1 MFQQKLIASFSSLL
15 YPVFAGVVLFFTPS
29 IDLTTILYIFAVIS
43 LSASLLL
50 FQRYR
55 TLSDTPTSMLSSAAQ
70 GYVSLIVKAMPIP
83 GTISPGPFE
92 LPPVVWFKRLN
103 VTSSEYFML
112 EDDLGHCT
120 ISPKGAEIITP
131 LHDRQQKWF
140 RGIFP
145 GEAVYVLGM
154 ISSTSYHRTD
164 AQKRS
169 ATLGL
174 LSKWKSDQYSLLN
187 RFDKDGNGKIDSQE
201 LLLARNAAEQ
211 VVEGELDYEYQQ
223 TNTHNIDKPNDFRPL
238 IISSIPIKTLLK
250 KYYRGS
256 LLHLFTWAL
265 LSILA
270 VAL

>member
-1 MFQQKLIASFSSLL
+1 MFQQKLIAFSSSLI
-15 YPVFAGVVLFFTPS
+15 YPALVGVVLYFTS
-29 IDLTTILYIFAVIS
+29 TSNLTFVLCLFSVTS
-43 LSASLLL
+43 LAASLLL

-55 TLSDTPTSMLSSAAQ
+55 TLCDTPTSMLSSAAQ
-70 GYVSLIVKAMPIP
+70 GYVSLIVKAMPVP
-83 GTISPGPFE
+83 GTISPGPLD
-92 LPPVVWFKRLN
+92 LPPVVWFKRLS
-103 VTSSEYFML
+103 VTSSEYFIL

-120 ISPKGAEIITP
+120 IDPKDAEIITP

-145 GEAVYVLGM
+145 GEIVYVLGM

-174 LSKWKSDQYSLLN
+174 LSKWKNDQYTLLN

-201 LLLARNAAEQ
+201 LLLARDAAEQ
-211 VVEGELDYEYQQ
+211 VIEGELDFEYQQ
-223 TNTHNIDKPNDFRPL
+223 INTHNIDKPKDFRPL
-238 IISSIPIKTLLK
+238 IISSIPIESLLK

-256 LLHLFTWAL
+256 LIHLFIWVLFSTL
-265 LSILA
+265 TITL
-270 VAL
+270 